1 MKTRLIYLL
10 PLLLAALI
18 TGCNKNNDSNTTPV
32 VLPVGNYS
40 GQFLRIRRNPSTNV
54 LDTAIANLNLSL
66 SQSTGYA
73 VTGDTST
80 LHAGSYG
87 AYGVNSYYIQFVDKT
102 FSSSAP
108 FTKYHLEGIYS
119 YTFDGTKLNIGVAYG
134 DSLSLQ
140 YNFVKN

>member
-10 PLLLAALI
+10 PILLAALI
-18 TGCNKNNDSNTTPV
+18 TGCSKNNDSNNIPV
-32 VLPVGNYS
+32 VLPVGNYT
-40 GQFLRIRRNPSTNV
+40 GQFLRIRRTNTNV
-54 LDTAIANLNLSL
+54 LDTTVANLNLSL

-73 VTGDTST
+73 VTGDTTT

-119 YTFDGTKLNIGVAYG
+119 YTYDGTKLKIGVAYG
-134 DSLSLQ
+134 DSLTLQ